1 MNSTNDRMKPAVI
14 CDASITAFPG
24 QAGDNNEERS
34 SQWWMDFAELNPEAV
49 IFDGPGP
56 RTLFDSCIIGYATR
70 VGAEAVLVYD
80 EEKMV
85 DTLAEEL
92 DGDFD
97 AAIDYLCF
105 NTFGAYLGDHTPW
118 ILRRYE
124 DG

>member
-1 MNSTNDRMKPAVI
+1 MKPAVI

-70 VGAEAVLVYD
+70 IGAEAVLVYD